1 MNTPIRRTTRHFVQL
16 AAGLAALGFAQAQAP
31 TAYGS
36 FDPRSPECGAHSPGA
51 AVALDA
57 SLAAF
62 VQAGS
67 LGVPAQGNVDAFS
80 TGLELFDAER
90 PDGRPTALRFSVDRR
105 SQGAA
110 NAVSQQAQGNGAAS
124 DLFLLDFQ
132 TGPRQPRLDL
142 DGSGLSPASDLDAL
156 LGALPGTARY
166 PLFFSVDPAT
176 AQLMHCHPADVLWV
190 PAPGAQP
197 GPFLLFHELGLDAGD
212 DIDALSVGPAGILFS
227 LTTSSPTAQLFPDL
241 GGAGLFCNGPFP
253 WCDADLLGLRPSD
266 ELDAVQCFDPSLL
279 PLPTLTHTPMFEG
292 ETCIVG
298 TSGIVPGTSP
308 WVLCSFDDPQPV
320 SIPGLTLDILPDFV
334 LGILP
339 PADPLG
345 STSMML
351 PIPPDAGGIELAL
364 QAVVPP
370 SPMTN
375 GSWQVTNPLE
385 SDIRIA
391 WVTTRL
397 TQGAANNGYRLTSA
411 RGVDVVNFDN
421 VSPAGG
427 GPLNGP
433 QQTMI
438 IATVDGQRQVFTPT
452 VRFVGGNATWQLPVP
467 AGATVVI
474 QSVNVYPW
482 V

>member
-1 MNTPIRRTTRHFVQL
+1 MNASIRHTVQL
-16 AAGLAALGFAQAQAP
+16 AASLVAVGFGVAHVHAQAP
-31 TAYGS
+31 TAFGS
-36 FDPRSPECGAHSPGA
+36 FDPRSPECGAQSPGA
-51 AVALDA
+51 AVALDG
-57 SLAAF
+57 SLAVF
-62 VQAGS
+62 FQAGS
-67 LGVPAQGNVDAFS
+67 LGVPDFGNVDALS
-80 TGLELFDAER
+80 TGIELFDAAR
-90 PDGRPTALRFSVDRR
+90 PDARPTALRFSVDRR

-110 NAVSQQAQGNGAAS
+110 NAVRQQVLGNGAAS
-124 DLFLLDFQ
+124 DLFLLDLQ
-132 TGPRQPRLDL
+132 SGPRQPQLDL

-156 LGALPGTARY
+156 LGALPHTARY

-197 GPFLLFHELGLDAGD
+197 GPFLLFDELGLDASD

-227 LTTSSPTAQLFPDL
+227 LTASSPTAQLFPAL

-253 WCDADLLGLRPSD
+253 WCDADLLGLLPSD
-266 ELDAVQCFDPSLL
+266 DLDAVQCFDPSLL

-292 ETCIVG
+292 ELCIVG

-308 WVLCSFDDPQPV
+308 WVLCSFADPQPV

-345 STSMML
+345 SSSMAL

-370 SPMTN
+370 SPATN
-375 GSWQVTNPLE
+375 DSWQVTNPLE

-397 TQGAANNGYRLTSA
+397 TANAAANGYRLTSA

-433 QQTMI
+433 QQTMV
-438 IATVDGQRQVFTPT
+438 IATVNGQRQVFTPT

-467 AGATVVI
+467 AGSTVVI